1 VIDFNGQRVQIMHE
15 GSRVVADGYCGNW
28 MTRIIKSLRGHHE
41 PQEELVFHHILKLAR
56 PGSLIMECG
65 SFWAYYTN
73 WFLGFVPDS
82 CAVCVEPDENH
93 LECGRRNL
101 ELNGRTA
108 TFINACIGGQHIPSI
123 LMRRESDGQEVEMT
137 CQNMN
142 SLLGLTGDKPV
153 EVLHIDA
160 QGAELSFLRSAREA
174 AARGHLRFIV
184 VSTHHESISGSPFT
198 HQDCLAELR
207 RMGATILAEH
217 SVEESFS
224 GDGLIAASCYP
235 EDRNIFLPSVSINK
249 PERSLFGPA
258 QPTRVFNVAHTRF
271 GSLVVSS
278 RDQVISRMLL
288 ERGNFEEAKIEEVV
302 QFLAVNFAFMPE
314 TFVDLGANIGTHIV
328 SAMASGRFSRGI
340 AIEMEEANFELLQAN
355 VAINHLGTKTQ
366 LFHAALSNVC
376 ARGRIELSDENFGD
390 HRIRNDDFFQDGKFG
405 EHKRSTTDIVT
416 TTLDDFVT
424 EEGLNLG
431 SGALIWMDTQG
442 HEGHVLAGGRATF
455 SNGKS
460 PYVVVEMWPYGIER
474 SGGRDLFF
482 EFLDGC
488 AAIYDINSENWA
500 KHPFLSA
507 KVFSSL
513 YDQMLASSAAHEIH
527 TDLLCIRRNR

>member
-1 VIDFNGQRVQIMHE
+1 MTCRCRDCDSIPKVPDAGRVIDFNGQRVQIMHE

-123 LMRRESDGQEVEMT
+123 VMRRESDGQEVEMT

-278 RDQVISRMLL
+278 RDQVIGSSSFSV
-288 ERGNFEEAKIEEVV
+288 G
-302 QFLAVNFAFMPE
+302 
-314 TFVDLGANIGTHIV
+314 GA
-328 SAMASGRFSRGI
+328 
-340 AIEMEEANFELLQAN
+340 
-355 VAINHLGTKTQ
+355 
-366 LFHAALSNVC
+366 
-376 ARGRIELSDENFGD
+376 
-390 HRIRNDDFFQDGKFG
+390 
-405 EHKRSTTDIVT
+405 
-416 TTLDDFVT
+416 
-424 EEGLNLG
+424 
-431 SGALIWMDTQG
+431 
-442 HEGHVLAGGRATF
+442 
-455 SNGKS
+455 
-460 PYVVVEMWPYGIER
+460 
-474 SGGRDLFF
+474 
-482 EFLDGC
+482 
-488 AAIYDINSENWA
+488 
-500 KHPFLSA
+500 
-507 KVFSSL
+507 
-513 YDQMLASSAAHEIH
+513 
-527 TDLLCIRRNR
+527 